1 MYRFNKIQRKPCI
14 ENGYFYADIMKD
26 IIWTLI
32 IVWLIYKFIELFRS
46 AATKR
51 TSTNH
56 SEQTYNRTQAAP
68 IHNTSRSEKDVKN
81 AINKHLNN
89 DGEYIDFEE
98 VK

>member
-1 MYRFNKIQRKPCI
+1 
-14 ENGYFYADIMKD
+14 MKD

-32 IVWLIYKFIELFRS
+32 VVWLIYKVVEIFRS
-46 AATKR
+46 ATTKR
-51 TSTNH
+51 TYTNTN
-56 SEQTYNRTQAAP
+56 EQTYNRPQAAP
-68 IHNTSRSEKDVKN
+68 IHNTGRSEKEVKN